1 MKDLLEIRAEIV
13 EDIKKICKQ
22 YIVMED
28 RLTALKQVGYDDIN
42 YHYLKGY
49 DVVIN
54 ASNHGLFATRYL
66 PKKNL
71 YRIQIGYTEL
81 QKGYPAAWCIDVSS
95 QDVIYVQ
102 ELPF

>member
-1 MKDLLEIRAEIV
+1 MKDLLEIISEIKEV
-13 EDIKKICKQ
+13 CNANPVI
-22 YIVMED
+22 ED
-28 RLTALKQVGYDDIN
+28 RLTALKQAGYDDIN
-42 YHYLKGY
+42 YHYLKGH

-54 ASNHGLFATRYL
+54 ASSQRLFATRYL

-81 QKGYPAAWCIDVSS
+81 QKGYPAAWCVDVSS
-95 QDVIYVQ
+95 IGVVYEP